1 MNSNPVRRDRQ
12 SGATVFSGF
21 LVALSLSIVGV
32 GLISFAQLT
41 HTNPLSPNF
50 LEEHP
55 PTLEWS
61 QDLRGLGA
69 EPATLALRAQDAG
82 AGLDEVVVRIS
93 QNNQPQ
99 ELVRRSFREPSVTD
113 ETIEI
118 TVDPKTLG
126 LREGNAELQVSAFD
140 KSLWNNGAQISKI
153 VEINFAKPQISA
165 ITPQQNGVLG
175 GAELVFYRITGK
187 APNAQG
193 VASNDAIY
201 PGFKA
206 EGWDE
211 KFKGRNGVYIAFY
224 PIPQTFDDSNDSMKL
239 VARDNLGNSASSSF
253 NYRIKQRR
261 WSSFRVQLTEQQA
274 TQLKERFVA
283 YASKEKLPVKLT
295 GALADDMK
303 VLLRT
308 LAFSDDGFVDTA
320 LSEPSAQRLWRD
332 AFIAPVPSAPNN
344 STGDQ
349 RIVYVGDKEI
359 VRGPAAGVRFPVS
372 RRTQVVAANSGKVV
386 FIGELGLLG
395 NTIIIDHGFGLSTLY
410 GHLSDVK
417 VQRGVSVQK
426 GQEIGQ
432 TGTTG
437 FAQSEEVY
445 FEVRLHDTPVAP
457 NEWWDQSWVTDHIE
471 NKVQYVLRDAV

>member
-1 MNSNPVRRDRQ
+1 MNSSLARPDKELG
-12 SGATVFSGF
+12 GAVFSGF
-21 LVALSLSIVGV
+21 LIALSASIVGA
-32 GLISFAQLT
+32 GLIAFAQLT
-41 HTNPLSPNF
+41 HTNPLSTNF
-50 LEEHP
+50 IEEQA
-55 PTLEWS
+55 PTLEWN
-61 QDLRGLGA
+61 QDLRGLGL
-69 EPATLALRAQDAG
+69 EPVTLTLRAQDAG

-99 ELVRRSFREPSVTD
+99 ELVRRSFREPSIRD

-140 KSLWNNGAQISKI
+140 KSLWNNGTQIAKI
-153 VEINFAKPQISA
+153 VEINFAKPQVSA
-165 ITPQQNGVLG
+165 LTPQQNGVLG
-175 GAELVFYRITGK
+175 GSELVFYRITGK
-187 APNAQG
+187 TPDAQG
-193 VASNDAIY
+193 VASNDSIY

-211 KFKGRNGVYIAFY
+211 KFKGRGGVYLAFY
-224 PIPQTFDDSNDSMKL
+224 PIPQTFNDSTDSMKL
-239 VARDNLGNSASSSF
+239 VARDNLGNSATSSF
-253 NYRIKQRR
+253 NYRVKQRR
-261 WSSFRVQLTEQQA
+261 WSSFRVQINEQQA
-274 TQLKERFVA
+274 VQLKERFAA
-283 YASKEKLPVKLT
+283 YATKEKLPVKLT
-295 GALADDMK
+295 GVLADDLK

-308 LAFSDDGFVDTA
+308 LAFSDDGFVETA
-320 LSEPSAQRLWRD
+320 LAESSPQRLWRD
-332 AFIAPVPSAPNN
+332 AFIPPVSSSPNN

-349 RIVYVGDKEI
+349 RIVYLGDKEI
-359 VRGPAAGVRFPVS
+359 LRGPAAGVRFPVS

-395 NTIIIDHGFGLSTLY
+395 NTIILDHGFGLSTLY
-410 GHLSDVK
+410 AHLSDVK
-417 VQRGVSVQK
+417 VQRGVTVQK

-445 FEVRLHDTPVAP
+445 FEVRLHDTPVSP